1 LLSSRSIKETELVSE
16 SRFLRAPNES
26 PEEDFLDRDDLEEDD
41 EFTAEDLAR
50 IEALRMDEL

>member
-1 LLSSRSIKETELVSE
+1 MSE

>member
-1 LLSSRSIKETELVSE
+1 MLSSRSIKETELVSE

-26 PEEDFLDRDDLEEDD
+26 TEEDFLDRDDLEEDD

>member
-1 LLSSRSIKETELVSE
+1 M
-16 SRFLRAPNES
+16 RAPNES
-26 PEEDFLDRDDLEEDD
+26 LEEDFLDRDDLEEDD